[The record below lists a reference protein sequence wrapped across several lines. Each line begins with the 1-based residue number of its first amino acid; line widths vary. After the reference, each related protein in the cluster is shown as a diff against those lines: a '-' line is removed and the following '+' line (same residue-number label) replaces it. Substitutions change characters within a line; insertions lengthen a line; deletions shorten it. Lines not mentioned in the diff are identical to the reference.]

1 LVLGLGLGLELGLG
15 LGLGLGLCSPYS
27 PQVEQP
33 PEVLPCPKQQQQQP
47 EASDAEAVKAA
58 TAAAYN
64 QVGET

>member
-1 LVLGLGLGLELGLG
+1 LVLG

-27 PQVEQP
+27 HQVEQP